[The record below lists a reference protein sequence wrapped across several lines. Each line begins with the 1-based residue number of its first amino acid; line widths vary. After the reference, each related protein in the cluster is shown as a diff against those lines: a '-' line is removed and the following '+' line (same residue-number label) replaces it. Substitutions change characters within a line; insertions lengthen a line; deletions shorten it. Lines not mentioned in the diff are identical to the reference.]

1 MFFSLFSVDR
11 DIFTKNKLLFY
22 VYYFQRLNIKGRISR
37 IEGEVGVWSN
47 EGRNKEHRVWKG
59 GELYSEGGG
68 YQEGVG
74 DILRRMGEIY
84 TEGEVIT
91 KEERARVF

>member
-1 MFFSLFSVDR
+1 M
-11 DIFTKNKLLFY
+11 
-22 VYYFQRLNIKGRISR
+22 KGR
-37 IEGEVGVWSN
+37 GVIL
-47 EGRNKEHRVWKG
+47 RR
-59 GELYSEGGG
+59 GGG